1 MTATRTVVRNQVTGT
16 AYAGWRLDRSGSLR
30 HGQTSPYTAPRTK
43 VAVPARTTTE
53 SEVDALDVE
62 LAELRQLLDRL
73 DGLTHQ
79 ARTRLRRIEQH
90 RNGVDPRWIDR
101 AAR

>member
-1 MTATRTVVRNQVTGT
+1 MTARITP
-16 AYAGWRLDRSGSLR
+16 D
-30 HGQTSPYTAPRTK
+30 
-43 VAVPARTTTE
+43 
-53 SEVDALDVE
+53 SEVDALDAE

-90 RNGVDPRWIDR
+90 RNGVDPRWINR
-101 AAR
+101 TAR

>member
-1 MTATRTVVRNQVTGT
+1 VPTRTPDT
-16 AYAGWRLDRSGSLR
+16 D
-30 HGQTSPYTAPRTK
+30 
-43 VAVPARTTTE
+43 
-53 SEVDALDVE
+53 VDALDTE

-90 RNGVDPRWIDR
+90 RSGVDARWLDR
-101 AAR
+101 R

>member
-1 MTATRTVVRNQVTGT
+1 
-16 AYAGWRLDRSGSLR
+16 
-30 HGQTSPYTAPRTK
+30 
-43 VAVPARTTTE
+43 VPARTTPE

-73 DGLTHQ
+73 DGMTHQ
-79 ARTRLRRIEQH
+79 ARTRLRRIAQH
-90 RNGVDPRWIDR
+90 RNGVYPRWIDR